1 MGARPSAQEAR
12 PRTRPERD
20 LRAERAVA
28 LARRGAVAAAAG
40 LAIDQLVCAC
50 GSERYGLPLAAVA
63 QVLPSRPCTPMPGA
77 VPALDG
83 LIALSGRIV
92 GVLSLARALGRPDA
106 ASDAGSEGHLI
117 VLRGPHPQPLAS
129 RWTACSAS
137 PGSPPPARPP
147 SIPTAWATRPLRSMR
162 RAPPPE
168 RSATAA
174 PTSSSSTSP
183 SPAPRPALKRAAC
196 PNRSPPRPCRSRS
209 ENASFSASSPS
220 PPWWWRSGS
229 TPLSR
234 SERCATRPTRS
245 SGGT

>member
-28 LARRGAVAAAAG
+28 LARRGAVAVAAG
-40 LAIDQLVCAC
+40 LDIDQLVCAC

-117 VLRGPHPQPLAS
+117 VLRGPHPQPLALAVDRVLGIARVAAS
-129 RWTACSAS
+129 GEAAVDPDGLGNEAASVYAPGSAS
-137 PGSPPPARPP
+137 GAVGDGRPDFVVIDLP
-147 SIPTAWATRPLRSMR
+147 RLLR
-162 RAPPPE
+162 RALP
-168 RSATAA
+168 
-174 PTSSSSTSP
+174 
-183 SPAPRPALKRAAC
+183 
-196 PNRSPPRPCRSRS
+196 
-209 ENASFSASSPS
+209 
-220 PPWWWRSGS
+220 
-229 TPLSR
+229 
-234 SERCATRPTRS
+234 
-245 SGGT
+245 